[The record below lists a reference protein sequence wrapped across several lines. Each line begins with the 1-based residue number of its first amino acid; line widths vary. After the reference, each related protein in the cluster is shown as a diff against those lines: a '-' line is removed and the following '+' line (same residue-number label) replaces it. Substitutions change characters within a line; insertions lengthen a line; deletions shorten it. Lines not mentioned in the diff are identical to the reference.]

1 MFHPPTATTPTHFP
15 LIGGWSIKKGCL
27 SIGFGKNR
35 AFFLHL
41 RKGKSKRKTLYL
53 QNDLLT
59 IKTASILKVEKQHID
74 KRTLAI
80 HILCWTFALFV
91 PSIIRPSDSI
101 DERIFHTLRSLGP
114 AFCYMTVFYI
124 NYFYLVPKEFLK
136 HRRSTFIWFNILLIV
151 VALGMYMGWW
161 SWISQQFPTH
171 PRRGP
176 GPGPHMHPAWAL
188 SQLLIL
194 GLIAALSLA
203 IRVSQHLKSVENK
216 RREAERARSEA
227 ELANLR
233 SQLNPHFLLN
243 TLNNIYALITIQPEK
258 AQCAVHE
265 LSKMLRHLLYD
276 NQQDFV
282 PLQKEVAFIQN
293 YIELMKIRVNQHV
306 SIQTDINIDDKSTTR
321 IAPLIFISLIE
332 NAFKHGISPSQ
343 HSYIHIKISDENDC
357 ILCEIRNSC
366 HPKTNND
373 KSGSGIGLEQV
384 NKRLELAYS
393 GHYQWERGTS
403 PDGKEYYSI
412 IKIFNYDTQM

>member
-1 MFHPPTATTPTHFP
+1 M
-15 LIGGWSIKKGCL
+15 
-27 SIGFGKNR
+27 
-35 AFFLHL
+35 
-41 RKGKSKRKTLYL
+41 
-53 QNDLLT
+53 
-59 IKTASILKVEKQHID
+59 
-74 KRTLAI
+74 
-80 HILCWTFALFV
+80 
-91 PSIIRPSDSI
+91 
-101 DERIFHTLRSLGP
+101 
-114 AFCYMTVFYI
+114 
-124 NYFYLVPKEFLK
+124 
-136 HRRSTFIWFNILLIV
+136 
-151 VALGMYMGWW
+151 
-161 SWISQQFPTH
+161 
-171 PRRGP
+171 
-176 GPGPHMHPAWAL
+176 
-188 SQLLIL
+188 
-194 GLIAALSLA
+194 
-203 IRVSQHLKSVENK
+203 ENK

>member
-1 MFHPPTATTPTHFP
+1 
-15 LIGGWSIKKGCL
+15 
-27 SIGFGKNR
+27 
-35 AFFLHL
+35 
-41 RKGKSKRKTLYL
+41 
-53 QNDLLT
+53 
-59 IKTASILKVEKQHID
+59 
-74 KRTLAI
+74 
-80 HILCWTFALFV
+80 
-91 PSIIRPSDSI
+91 
-101 DERIFHTLRSLGP
+101 
-114 AFCYMTVFYI
+114 
-124 NYFYLVPKEFLK
+124 
-136 HRRSTFIWFNILLIV
+136 
-151 VALGMYMGWW
+151 
-161 SWISQQFPTH
+161 
-171 PRRGP
+171 
-176 GPGPHMHPAWAL
+176 
-188 SQLLIL
+188 
-194 GLIAALSLA
+194 
-203 IRVSQHLKSVENK
+203 
-216 RREAERARSEA
+216 
-227 ELANLR
+227 
-233 SQLNPHFLLN
+233 
-243 TLNNIYALITIQPEK
+243 
-258 AQCAVHE
+258 
-265 LSKMLRHLLYD
+265 MLRHLLYD